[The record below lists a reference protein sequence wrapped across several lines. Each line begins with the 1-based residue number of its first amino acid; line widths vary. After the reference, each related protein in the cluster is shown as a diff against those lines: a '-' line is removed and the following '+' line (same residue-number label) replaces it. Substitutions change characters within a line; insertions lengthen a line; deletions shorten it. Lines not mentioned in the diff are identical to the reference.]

1 MLPRY
6 PLRYF
11 NAPSPVHREIG
22 SAQHHTAVQEWLQH
36 PGPLHCRMTDKAQ
49 HASHSMQQM
58 GTRICGPQE
67 PMQRLQGKKH
77 HAAETKTLNGYSH
90 LYQLQ
95 DGRKHRALAPTP

>member
-49 HASHSMQQM
+49 LSSANAYDLIVLAAMIADCSF
-58 GTRICGPQE
+58 ICQVADTS
-67 PMQRLQGKKH
+67 LLCID
-77 HAAETKTLNGYSH
+77 A
-90 LYQLQ
+90 
-95 DGRKHRALAPTP
+95 GR